1 MRLLTRLEKLEC
13 TLSHEDKIAAMIV
26 SFGGSGAITRVRHRD
41 FTIDRRPDEDEESF
55 LYRAKEEFC
64 VSADPS
70 PNLCVLF
77 AERNCPSKRIEEIG
91 ISHPLDELTDHQLH
105 AALHAVKS
113 IITTQ
118 RTG

>member
-55 LYRAKEEFC
+55 IQ
-64 VSADPS
+64 
-70 PNLCVLF
+70 
-77 AERNCPSKRIEEIG
+77 SKRGILCICRPLAEPMRFVCREEL
-91 ISHPLDELTDHQLH
+91 S
-105 AALHAVKS
+105 VKKN
-113 IITTQ
+113 
-118 RTG
+118 RGNWN